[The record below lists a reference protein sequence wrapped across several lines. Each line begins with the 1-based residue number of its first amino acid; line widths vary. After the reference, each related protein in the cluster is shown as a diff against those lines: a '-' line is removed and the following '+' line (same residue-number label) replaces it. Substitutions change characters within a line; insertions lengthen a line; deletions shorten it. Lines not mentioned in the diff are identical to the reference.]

1 MNVSWKQRLGAELC
15 AVKDIEQFRHRLTLQ
30 SAQGPRVVIDNREFL
45 NFSSND
51 YLGLANNQ
59 GIKDVFK
66 SALDKYGVGSGA
78 SHLVVG
84 HSEPYESL
92 EKQIADWTGR
102 DRAVVFSSG
111 YMANLGIFN
120 ALLTKRDSVFADK
133 LNHASLVD
141 AAIAS
146 PASVSRFRHADLSH
160 LEKLID
166 KQERTDNGL
175 GIIATDGVFSM
186 DGDIADL
193 PALSGIARESGS
205 LLVVDDAHGLG
216 VLGKSGAGSAEYFSL
231 DQDNLPVLMGTFGKA
246 LGCAGAFVAGPC
258 DLIELII
265 QRSRNYIYTTASP
278 PAQAAAISKSIELVR
293 NGQHLRAHLQQLISH
308 FRQGL
313 SQIPFSKK
321 RSVQIESH
329 TPIQPVVL
337 GDNSLAV
344 EAARLLRARGLL
356 VIAIRPPTVP
366 RNTARLRIT
375 LSAAHSLSD
384 IDELLKGLYEVF
396 SILGLCK

>member
-1 MNVSWKQRLGAELC
+1 VNVSWRQRFEDELC
-15 AVKDIEQFRHRLTLQ
+15 AVRGSDQFRQRLTLQ
-30 SAQGPRVVIDNREFL
+30 SAQGSRVVIDNQEFL

-59 GIKDVFK
+59 DIKDTFK

-84 HSEPYESL
+84 HSDPYESL
-92 EKQIADWTGR
+92 EKQIANWTGR

-120 ALLTKRDSVFADK
+120 ALLAKRDYVLADK

-146 PASVSRFRHADLSH
+146 PASVGRYRHADLNH
-160 LEKLID
+160 LEKLIGRQD
-166 KQERTDNGL
+166 RSDRGL
-175 GIIATDGVFSM
+175 GIIATDSVFSM

-193 PALSGIARESGS
+193 PALSGIARDSGS
-205 LLVVDDAHGLG
+205 LFMIDDAHGIG
-216 VLGKSGAGSAEYFSL
+216 VLGESGAGSAEHFSL
-231 DQDNLPVLMGTFGKA
+231 GQDSLHILMGTFGKA
-246 LGCAGAFVAGPC
+246 LGCSGAFVAGAD
-258 DLIELII
+258 DLIELLI

-293 NGQHLRAHLQQLISH
+293 DGHHLRAHLQKLISH
-308 FRQGL
+308 FKCGL
-313 SQIPFSKK
+313 SQFPFSKK
-321 RSVQIESH
+321 SSIQSDSH

-337 GDNSLAV
+337 GDNTLAI

-356 VIAIRPPTVP
+356 VVAIRPPTVP
-366 RNTARLRIT
+366 KNTARLRISLT
-375 LSAAHSLSD
+375 AEHSLSD
-384 IDELLKGLYEVF
+384 IDELLNGLYEV
-396 SILGLCK
+396 LGALGVCK

>member
-1 MNVSWKQRLGAELC
+1 MNVSWKQRLGDELC
-15 AVKDIEQFRHRLTLQ
+15 AVRDIEQFRHRLTLQ
-30 SAQGPRVVIDNREFL
+30 SAQGPRVVIDNQAFL

-59 GIKDVFK
+59 EIKDAFK

-92 EKQIADWTGR
+92 EKQIASWTGR
-102 DRAVVFSSG
+102 DRALVFSSG

-120 ALLTKRDSVFADK
+120 ALLSKRDSVLADK

-146 PASVSRFRHADLSH
+146 PASVSRFRHADLNH
-160 LEKLID
+160 LKKLIE
-166 KQERTDNGL
+166 KQQCTDSGL

-186 DGDIADL
+186 DGDVAEL
-193 PALSGIARESGS
+193 PALAGIARESGS
-205 LLVVDDAHGLG
+205 LLMVDDAHGLG
-216 VLGKSGAGSAEYFSL
+216 VLGESGAGSAEHFSL
-231 DQDNLPVLMGTFGKA
+231 DQDSLPVLMGTFGKA
-246 LGCAGAFVAGPC
+246 LGCAGAFVAGPG

-278 PAQAAAISKSIELVR
+278 PAQAAAISRSIELVR
-293 NGQHLRAHLQQLISH
+293 NGQHLRAHLQQLISR

-313 SQIPFSKK
+313 SQIPFSK
-321 RSVQIESH
+321 QGGIQCDSH

-337 GDNSLAV
+337 GDNCLAV

-356 VIAIRPPTVP
+356 VVAIRPPTVP
-366 RNTARLRIT
+366 KNTARLRIT

-384 IDELLKGLYEVF
+384 IDELLDGLYEVF
-396 SILGLCK
+396 CILGLCK